1 MKVELEIDDLKST
14 IDGLN
19 NAIIAYADIR
29 NSIWLM
35 GGIPSDINQ
44 IWGKLLGNS
53 LETLTEKFDIRLTEL
68 KNIYNQLIEKE
79 KEIKND
85 KRTEIGTYEG

>member
-1 MKVELEIDDLKST
+1 MKVELEINDLKTT

-19 NAIIAYADIR
+19 NAIIAYSDVR
-29 NSIWLM
+29 NGIWLM
-35 GGIPSDINQ
+35 GGMPSDINP
-44 IWGKLLGNS
+44 IWEKLLGNS
-53 LETLTEKFDIRLTEL
+53 LETLTEKFDIRLAEL

-79 KEIKND
+79 KEIKDD